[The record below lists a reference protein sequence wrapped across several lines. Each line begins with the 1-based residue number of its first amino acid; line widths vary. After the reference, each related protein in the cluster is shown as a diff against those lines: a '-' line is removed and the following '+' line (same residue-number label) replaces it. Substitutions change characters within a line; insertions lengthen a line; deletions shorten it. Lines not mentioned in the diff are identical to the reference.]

1 MKKRLLC
8 LCLALVLLCSAL
20 PIAPVA
26 ALYDCDFDNHDVT
39 YPVEGGQ
46 LYFDKDI
53 GAIIFCDR
61 TVTSVDI
68 PAEID
73 GVPVTKIIQRSFHG
87 CENLTS
93 VTIPETVTYIG
104 DGAFKKCKSLTS
116 VDLPDSLR
124 HLGKDA
130 FDGTYCTVRMKSGI
144 YLDGWLLRVA
154 VPTQEDRY
162 EPVCV
167 EEGTVGLACGALNY
181 ESDFIK
187 VFDINLPASLR
198 YISPGGLSHNGSVR
212 FSEDN
217 PCLIQK
223 DGGLFTADGKNLVHY
238 IPQRDQYGKPLPYYI
253 VPEGVETI
261 EDSAFESCYSLK
273 IVSLPDSL
281 VTIGNRAFRNS
292 GLQEISFGKNVKT
305 IGDFAFD
312 GCNLNYVNLGES
324 VETVGIYAFHENES
338 LQAAVFPATVK
349 SIGEAAFY
357 NCTELKSAY
366 FAGDVPTMG
375 EHAFCFGPDALLS
388 YGYYSI
394 YLPDD
399 VLPGLKLYY
408 REGKTGW
415 SELTDYTAALWE
427 QNVHV
432 HGFRMKLRQPS
443 CTEDGWVNSVC
454 ACGEERQV
462 AAVHSLA
469 HQYDV
474 WNGNC
479 YHCGKK
485 DGMTDVNDGDWFAP
499 SVYFVLKNGLM
510 NGVSEFVFSPGAPMT
525 RAMLVTVL
533 WRYEE
538 APDAPANTFSDVKAG
553 AWYADAVSWAAS
565 TGVVNG
571 VGNNKFDPEGN
582 ITREQMAAILYRYC
596 AGKGIDTNKQGS
608 LSGFPDAGK
617 VSSYAKT
624 ALQWT
629 VAEGIIGGSE
639 GKLLPQGNA
648 TRAQVATIL
657 MRFIENIAEQPTT
670 ETPNELNM
678 YMFGNSIL
686 YHGQSESIGWSGNWG
701 MAASSAENDY
711 AHRLNARLAGEYG
724 QVSYAVSS
732 ISTYETA
739 IVAQD
744 DADYSAALASYTEQ
758 FRAYCA
764 EDVPEI
770 VTIQMGENVSNTDL
784 SASQYKNAVMQLI
797 SMVRTYAPDCGIVLC
812 TPFWG
817 GEAKILAVEQ
827 IAAEADNVQIARL
840 DTLNTDENKAIGM
853 FEHAGVAAHPN
864 DAGMERIA
872 ALIFNAME
880 PLIAKNAQPHEQS

>member
-8 LCLALVLLCSAL
+8 LCLALLLLSSAL
-20 PIAPVA
+20 PMASA
-26 ALYDCDFDNHDVT
+26 SALYSAYFDNYDVA
-39 YPVEGGQ
+39 YPVEGGMI
-46 LYFDKDI
+46 YFDKDL
-53 GAIIFCDR
+53 GAINFCDR
-61 TVTSVDI
+61 TVTSANI
-68 PAEID
+68 PEEID
-73 GVPVTKIIQRSFHG
+73 GVAVTKILMCSFYG
-87 CENLTS
+87 CEALTS

-104 DGAFKKCKSLTS
+104 DEAFRNCTSLTS

-124 HLGKDA
+124 VLGEKT
-130 FDGTYCTVRMKSGI
+130 FDGTSCTVHMKSGI
-144 YLDGWLLRVA
+144 YLDGWLLLVA
-154 VPTQEDRY
+154 APPMDEEDRSVY
-162 EPVCV
+162 V
-167 EEGTVGLACGALNY
+167 EEGTVGLASDALSFNT
-181 ESDFIK
+181 DF
-187 VFDINLPASLR
+187 VRPFDVYLPASLR
-198 YISPGGLSHNGSVR
+198 YLSPGALNYQGTVH
-212 FSEDN
+212 FSEEN
-217 PCLIQK
+217 PCLVRK
-223 DGGLFTADGKNLVHY
+223 DGGLFTADGKNLVYY
-238 IPQRDQYGKPLPYYI
+238 IPQEDPFGNPLPYYE

-261 EDSAFESCYSLK
+261 EDGAFEDCDTLK

-312 GCNLNYVNLGES
+312 GCDLNYVNLGES
-324 VETVGIYAFHENES
+324 VETVGIYAFHENEW
-338 LQAAVFPATVK
+338 LQTVVFPATLK

-357 NCTELKSAY
+357 NCTGLKSAY
-366 FAGDVPTMG
+366 FEGDVPTMG
-375 EHAFCFGPDALLS
+375 VNAFCCGEAPTLSVGYNILVS
-388 YGYYSI
+388 YGAI
-394 YLPDD
+394 
-399 VLPGLKLYY
+399 PGLKFYY
-408 REGKTGW
+408 WEGRTGW
-415 SELTDYTAALWE
+415 TELTDYTTVLWE
-427 QNVHV
+427 KNVHV
-432 HGFRMKLRQPS
+432 HDFRMELRQPS
-443 CTEDGWVNSVC
+443 CIEEGWVNSVC

-462 AAVHSLA
+462 ETFHSLM
-469 HQYDV
+469 HQYDA
-474 WNGNC
+474 WHGNC
-479 YHCGKK
+479 VHCGKK
-485 DGMTDVNDGDWFAP
+485 DGMMDVNDGDWFAP

-510 NGVSEFVFSPGAPMT
+510 NGVSEFVFSPDAPMT

-533 WRYEE
+533 WRYEGE
-538 APDAPANTFSDVKAG
+538 PDAPASTFSDVKAG
-553 AWYADAVSWAAS
+553 TWYADAVSWAAS
-565 TGVVNG
+565 NGVVNG
-571 VGNNKFDPEGN
+571 VGSNKFDPDGN
-582 ITREQMAAILYRYC
+582 ITREQMAAILYRYSN
-596 AGKGIDTNKQGS
+596 GKGIDTGKQGS

-624 ALQWT
+624 ALQWA
-629 VAEGIIGGSE
+629 VAEGIIGGSD

-657 MRFIENIAEQPTT
+657 MRFIENIAEQATT

-744 DADYSAALASYTEQ
+744 DADYSAALAASYTEQ

-764 EDVPEI
+764 EDMPEI

-784 SASQYKNAVMQLI
+784 SASQYKSAVMQLI
-797 SMVRTYAPDCGIVLC
+797 SMVRTHAPDCGIVLC

-817 GEAKILAVEQ
+817 GEAKITAVEQ
-827 IAAEADNVQIARL
+827 IAAEADNVRIARL

-864 DAGMERIA
+864 DAGMEKIA
-872 ALIFNAME
+872 ALIFDAME
-880 PLIAKNAQPHEQS
+880 PLIAENAQPHEQS